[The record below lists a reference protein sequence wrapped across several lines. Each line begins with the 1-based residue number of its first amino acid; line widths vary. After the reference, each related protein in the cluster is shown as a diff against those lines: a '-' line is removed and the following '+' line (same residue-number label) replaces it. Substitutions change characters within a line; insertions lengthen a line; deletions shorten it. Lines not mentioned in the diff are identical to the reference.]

1 MPFLVAAVRAYGAAV
16 LAGAPDAEADTAA
29 GVGRRLLWEVLGG
42 QAAAARLPEPLAAL
56 VASPDDAGVLDALG
70 DVVAA
75 ALYDDPDLQASVVE
89 TLTGFYRREIEAGS
103 TEAMVQL
110 GDFLRTQDDL
120 DGARAAY
127 QQAIDC
133 GDVHAMLSLA
143 RLLRGDVGNA
153 EGARGWFQRAIDGGD
168 AEVAAEAM
176 VDLGHLLVMFQHDAD
191 GARAAFQ
198 QAIDSG
204 HAEWA
209 PAAMVGLGHLLRRQG
224 DSAGARAAYQQAVD
238 SGHADWAANALVMLG
253 KLLGKD
259 GDAAGARDAYLRV
272 IDSGHADWASPALIE
287 LLNLLREQDDLDGAR
302 AVYRRAVETG
312 NPDASYGRLVIGQL
326 LGQRGD
332 AEGARAVFQEAAEA
346 GDELAQHELTAMSRK
361 DLPERTADWDDG
373 ELADL
378 PPEYN
383 PRRMAATGVAVL
395 ERGLPALPEVL
406 TYQMAVPIA
415 YWKADRCAVVLF
427 LRFHRYEE
435 GRWDPTALMATYS
448 RDEDQWTAHR
458 HWVGTGFSSGP
469 IARPGD
475 LRHLGGQAVVVRG
488 RSRWAQ
494 PAPGNP
500 AMIVHGQV
508 GPAVTHLALIQD
520 GCEDR
525 RPLESHF
532 GAWVVCTE
540 QASPFQV
547 TALDAS
553 GTALASIEESF
564 PPE

>member
-1 MPFLVAAVRAYGAAV
+1 MPFLVAAVRADGAAV

-29 GVGRRLLWEVLGG
+29 GVGRRLLWEVFGG
-42 QAAAARLPEPLAAL
+42 QVTGGPLPEPLAAL
-56 VASPDDAGVLDALG
+56 VASPDDPGVLDELG
-70 DVVAA
+70 GEVAA
-75 ALYDDPDLQASVVE
+75 TLHDDPHLQALAFE
-89 TLTGFYRREIEAGS
+89 MLTGFYRREIEAGS

-110 GDFLRTQDDL
+110 GDFLRTQEDL

-127 QQAIDC
+127 RQAIDG

-143 RLLRGDVGNA
+143 ELLGGGMGDP
-153 EGARGWFQRAIDGGD
+153 EGARAWFQRAIDSGD
-168 AEVAAEAM
+168 VEAATEAL
-176 VDLGHLLVMFQHDAD
+176 VELGRLLLRRDPA

-204 HAEWA
+204 HPEWA
-209 PAAMVGLGHLLRRQG
+209 PAAMVGLGHLLRNQG
-224 DSAGARAAYQQAVD
+224 DSAGARAAYQQAVG
-238 SGHADWAANALVMLG
+238 SGHADWAANALVMVG

-259 GDAAGARDAYLRV
+259 GDAAGAQDAYLRV
-272 IDSGHADWASPALIE
+272 IESGHADWASPALIE
-287 LLNLLREQDDLDGAR
+287 LLNLLRAQDDLDGAR
-302 AVYRRAVETG
+302 AVYRKAVETG
-312 NPDASYGRLVIGQL
+312 NPDASYGLLVIGQL

-346 GDELAQHELTAMSRK
+346 GNELAQHELAVMSRK
-361 DLPERTADWDDG
+361 DLPERTAAWDDG

-378 PPEYN
+378 PLEYS

-395 ERGLPALPEVL
+395 EHGLPALPEVL

-415 YWKADRCAVVLF
+415 YWKADWCAVVLF
-427 LRFHRYEE
+427 LRFHCWEE
-435 GRWDPTALMATYS
+435 GRWDPTAVMATYS

-458 HWVGTGFSSGP
+458 HWVSTSFSPDP

-475 LRHLGGQAVVVRG
+475 LRHLGGRAIAASG
-488 RSRWAQ
+488 HSRWPQ

-500 AMIVHGQV
+500 AMIVHGRV
-508 GPAVTHLALIQD
+508 GPSVTHLALIQD

-540 QASPFQV
+540 QASPFQII
-547 TALDAS
+547 ALDAS
-553 GTALASIEESF
+553 GTVLASIEESF
-564 PPE
+564 SPE